1 MLLDGDIMVF
11 LVDGDSRFLDE
22 YKEAYTMSLEKIK
35 NGCMSSHDLMFD
47 NLDEVDIIQNMKDHK
62 DVTKLK
68 PGYVIAYDYFLVDD
82 DKFIGVVSIRK
93 ELTSHLLQ
101 YGGNI
106 SYAIHPKYWN
116 QGYGNVSLKL
126 ALDKAREMG
135 LRKVLITCDDNN
147 VASYKIIEK
156 NGGILENK
164 VFNTDNGESFLTRRY
179 WITL

>member
-116 QGYGNVSLKL
+116 Q
-126 ALDKAREMG
+126 
-135 LRKVLITCDDNN
+135 
-147 VASYKIIEK
+147 SYVM
-156 NGGILENK
+156 L
-164 VFNTDNGESFLTRRY
+164 F
-179 WITL
+179 

>member
-1 MLLDGDIMVF
+1 MLSGDVMVC

-47 NLDEVDIIQNMKDHK
+47 NPDLVDVIQKMNDYR

-68 PGYVIAYDYFLVDD
+68 PGYVVAYDYFLVDD

-93 ELTSHLLQ
+93 DLTTSLLQ

-116 QGYGNVSLKL
+116 QGYGNIILRL

-135 LRKVLITCDDNN
+135 LYKVLITCDDCN
-147 VASYKIIEK
+147 VASYKIIES
-156 NGGILENK
+156 NGGVLENK
-164 VFNTDNGESFLTRRY
+164 VSNTVNGENFLTRRY